1 MKLIKFHHYNLI
13 SNQNP
18 ETIYREDVVGSGEKA
33 KNLYSTFAIM
43 PPHQKVP
50 YHYHVNRETFI
61 LFISGTATVTIEG
74 KEHTIHA
81 NEMIYIPAGEKHG
94 TANHTDG
101 ELRYLE
107 FFTAVPGIED
117 RVNA

>member
-1 MKLIKFHHYNLI
+1 VKIITFDHYNAI
-13 SNQNP
+13 TNQNP
-18 ETIYREDVVGSGEKA
+18 ATIYREDVVGSSEKA
-33 KNLYSTFAIM
+33 KILRSTFAIM

-74 KEHTIHA
+74 KEHTIKA

-94 TANHTDG
+94 TANHTDS

-107 FFTAVPGIED
+107 FFTGVEGVDD

>member
-1 MKLIKFHHYNLI
+1 MKLLKFSHYNNITNL
-13 SNQNP
+13 NP
-18 ETIYREDVVGSGEKA
+18 ATIYREDVVGSGEKA
-33 KNLYSTFAIM
+33 RNLRSTFAIM

-74 KEHTIHA
+74 KEYTIQA

-94 TANHTDG
+94 TANNADV

-107 FFTAVPGIED
+107 FFTGTEGVDD